1 VSESAQRSY
10 AFRVNITKLANG
22 RAECDISIRMR
33 DLTWFVVM
41 RQYWPSGA
49 PTPGQLEL
57 LQAAVADELQTHVLA
72 VCGVQGVLLPGSAE
86 TD

>member
-1 VSESAQRSY
+1 MEDNPERSY
-10 AFRVNITKLANG
+10 SFRVNVIKDGKG
-22 RAECDISIRMR
+22 RASCDIAIRMR
-33 DLTWFVVM
+33 DLTWFVVA

-72 VCGVQGVLLPGSAE
+72 ICGVQGVLLAGESPEG
-86 TD
+86 